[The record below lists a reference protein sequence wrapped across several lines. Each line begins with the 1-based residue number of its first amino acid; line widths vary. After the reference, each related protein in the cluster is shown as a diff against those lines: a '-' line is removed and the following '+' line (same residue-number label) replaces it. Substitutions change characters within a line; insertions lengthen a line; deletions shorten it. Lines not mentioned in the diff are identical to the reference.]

1 MSLEE
6 SIKLTVESLGAKL
19 YDIATLKENDK
30 NIFRVS
36 ITCEGGVNLDK
47 CAEISRMLSPILD
60 VEEPMNGQYVLEVSS
75 PGIERKLKKK
85 EHFVAS
91 VGENV
96 KVKDFSTTTYKGEL
110 IFADDE
116 KIIIQSD
123 DEKIE
128 LTYDNILSA
137 ATYFEWK

>member
-60 VEEPMNGQYVLEVSS
+60 IEEPIHGEYVLEVSS

-85 EHFVAS
+85 EHFIAS
-91 VGENV
+91 VGEKV
-96 KVKDFSTTTYKGEL
+96 KVKDLSTKVHKGEL
-110 IFADDE
+110 VVADEEKIVVQTEDE
-116 KIIIQSD
+116 KV
-123 DEKIE
+123 E
-128 LTYDNILSA
+128 LNYDNILSA
-137 ATYFEWK
+137 ATYFEW

>member
-36 ITCEGGVNLDK
+36 VTCEGGVNLDK
-47 CAEISRMLSPILD
+47 CAEISRMISPILD
-60 VEEPMNGQYVLEVSS
+60 VEEPMRGEYVLEVSS

-85 EHFVAS
+85 EHFIAS

-96 KVKDFSTTTYKGEL
+96 KVKDFSTKVHRGEL

-116 KIIIQSD
+116 KIVLQTE
-123 DEKIE
+123 DEKVE
-128 LTYDNILSA
+128 LNYDNILSA
-137 ATYFEWK
+137 ATYFEW